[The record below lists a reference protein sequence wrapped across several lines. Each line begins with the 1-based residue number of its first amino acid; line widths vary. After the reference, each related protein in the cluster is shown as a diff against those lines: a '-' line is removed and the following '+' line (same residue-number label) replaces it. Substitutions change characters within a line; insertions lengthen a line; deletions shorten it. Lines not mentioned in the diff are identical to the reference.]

1 MTVGCLHCR
10 LVLPPHHLEH
20 RLVVGIVILKPLEVH
35 HQLVLLLAVRVSE
48 GPLSREREQRVGAE
62 SGSLGAPTLPC
73 HLHDALVVHL
83 VKVPLLAELVPGGL
97 CLVRD
102 LLHLVDGDL
111 HVLQLVGCAQQH
123 SGSVIAK
130 RTPRYEPQW
139 AWAWRGAGRLGWG
152 GVGWGAWRPRRRA
165 SWAASLT
172 ELLVAKVDVGDRA
185 HVHLRE
191 LALALQP
198 IPLALEHIECLVL
211 RSTHANTHIGETW
224 SSLPALPGFSHHAHL
239 QQHVPDEVVKHLWAA
254 GDGRSWHSLHLH

>member
-123 SGSVIAK
+123 TSGSV
-130 RTPRYEPQW
+130 RER
-139 AWAWRGAGRLGWG
+139 RGTNRSGRGVVWAGRDGLG
-152 GVGWGAWRPRRRA
+152 
-165 SWAASLT
+165 
-172 ELLVAKVDVGDRA
+172 
-185 HVHLRE
+185 
-191 LALALQP
+191 
-198 IPLALEHIECLVL
+198 
-211 RSTHANTHIGETW
+211 
-224 SSLPALPGFSHHAHL
+224 
-239 QQHVPDEVVKHLWAA
+239 
-254 GDGRSWHSLHLH
+254 